1 MASSGGLD
9 FAFTH
14 RYLHSP
20 LLRHD
25 YSLFATRYSP
35 LSRYRAIRRQSMPG
49 LRRHYLWCFV
59 CLAAAM
65 APASASDT
73 SFPFGRALLL
83 DAAPLAGS
91 KRVPMIEIE
100 EDGSASIYL
109 WCAGVRGSAN
119 VGNDT
124 ISITPTAPL
133 PSHCTPDQISR
144 DAALLVQLSQM
155 TGWRRQADEIDLI
168 GAVTLRFRLMTN

>member
-1 MASSGGLD
+1 VLD

-14 RYLHSP
+14 SHSP

-25 YSLFATRYSP
+25 YSLFAPRYSLLP
-35 LSRYRAIRRQSMPG
+35 LLRHSETSMPG

-59 CLAAAM
+59 LLAAAM
-65 APASASDT
+65 APASASET

-109 WCAGVRGSAN
+109 WCAGVRASAN

-124 ISITPTAPL
+124 ISITPTTPL
-133 PSHCTPDQISR
+133 PSHCTPDQITR

-168 GAVTLRFRLMTN
+168 GVVTLRFRLMTN